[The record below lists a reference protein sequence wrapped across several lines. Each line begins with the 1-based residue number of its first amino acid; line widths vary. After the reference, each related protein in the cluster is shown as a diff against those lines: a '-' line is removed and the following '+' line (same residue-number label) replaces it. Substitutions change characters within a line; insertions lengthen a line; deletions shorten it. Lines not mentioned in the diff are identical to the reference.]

1 MNGVRLCCLWLVT
14 QTAPLHCAHALV
26 ICVSREHISS
36 TCNDVM
42 QSTHAKSE
50 IAKCEPTPI
59 HLSFPTLHCA
69 AMCMRERAC
78 GICMFVCVRNSGA
91 VGDLCNLLS
100 MCVDA
105 GQG

>member
-1 MNGVRLCCLWLVT
+1 MLPVACDSNCT
-14 QTAPLHCAHALV
+14 TAQCT
-26 ICVSREHISS
+26 CTRFGVSREHISS